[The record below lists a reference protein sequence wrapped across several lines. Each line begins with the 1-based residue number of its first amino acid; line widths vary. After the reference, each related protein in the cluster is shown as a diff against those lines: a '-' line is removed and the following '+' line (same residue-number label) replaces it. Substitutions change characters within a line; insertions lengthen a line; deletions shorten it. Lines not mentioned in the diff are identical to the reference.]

1 MINRRIDRRTL
12 AIMLV
17 ALTIGVAWAA
27 YNLASTGGARND
39 ATVRPLVWT
48 VFATPFA
55 LFLGWLAARRDEL
68 GLAAFCCFCLYFFTF
83 FVAQR
88 IETLVVP
95 QEVAAAN
102 GHALYFNLVIVIH
115 ALVGTGLTIWRAL
128 TPALVPASETPPPEP
143 YGEEARPGSRPG

>member
-1 MINRRIDRRTL
+1 MPRRIDTRTL
-12 AIMLV
+12 LILLV
-17 ALTIGVAWAA
+17 ALAIGVAWAA
-27 YNLASTGGARND
+27 FNLASTGGVRND

-55 LFLGWLAARRDEL
+55 LFLGWLAARRREL

-88 IETLVVP
+88 IESLVVSA
-95 QEVAAAN
+95 ETAAAN

-115 ALVGTGLTIWRAL
+115 ALVGGTLAVWRAL
-128 TPALVPASETPPPEP
+128 APAPAPSSELAPQN
-143 YGEEARPGSRPG
+143 